1 MACSIAAVLT
11 TACQLSGAPAA
22 LGSDPVG
29 ERPSREKTGVPEG
42 HSENVMPT
50 ASLTLSVRWPAARST
65 QVIPEGVREL
75 ACRLV
80 PDTSDLPTERRT
92 IPRLV
97 GSVGQ
102 ATFYG
107 LRPGNWTLFV
117 EGRNTLREL
126 VVAGSTRVHLLP
138 NTRGRALVTLAPP
151 DQPLALRRANPVTA
165 FRGEVVTLDGDG
177 FGATRGA
184 SFSLKLGDRAIEG
197 DALVGLPG
205 EPPLGRASDNTLSF
219 RVPADATG
227 GPLVLT
233 IDGQSATLTETI
245 EVIASV
251 SVFPRRLV
259 MGPDDKPTFA
269 VSFLNASGQPVTR
282 PPNGLTGGRPVYD
295 EVPVQVDCGD
305 DEFFSLEAVD
315 ALTQSVSVVDAYKG
329 CLKEGFGSFVVGVP
343 PLTATVDIEVRK

>member
-1 MACSIAAVLT
+1 M
-11 TACQLSGAPAA
+11 
-22 LGSDPVG
+22 
-29 ERPSREKTGVPEG
+29 
-42 HSENVMPT
+42 
-50 ASLTLSVRWPAARST
+50 LSVRWPSARSI

-75 ACRLV
+75 ECRLV
-80 PDTSDLPTERRT
+80 PDISGLPTERRI

-102 ATFYG
+102 ATFHG
-107 LRPGNWTLFV
+107 MRPGSWTLFV

-126 VVAGSTRVHLLP
+126 VVTGSTRVNLLP
-138 NTRGRALVTLAPP
+138 NSRGRALVTLAPP
-151 DQPLALRRANPVTA
+151 NQPLVLRSANPKTA

-197 DALVGLPG
+197 DALVGLPD

-219 RVPADATG
+219 RVPTDATG

-233 IDGQSATLTETI
+233 IDGQSATLSETI

-259 MGPDDKPTFA
+259 MGPNDKHAFTVA
-269 VSFLNASGQPVTR
+269 FLNALGQPVTR
-282 PPNGLTGGRPVYD
+282 PPNGLTGGRAVY
-295 EVPVQVDCGD
+295 EEHPVQEDCRD

-315 ALTQSVSVVDAYKG
+315 ALTQSVYVVEAYKG
-329 CLKEGFGSFVVGVP
+329 CLKQGFGSFVVGVP
-343 PLTATVDIEVRK
+343 PLTATVDIEVRQ